1 MVQDIA
7 MLNVVKILSLMA
19 KQTQSNGENM
29 VLAVLNLIYGKQI
42 NKQVSS
48 QVILVEFLVTTDVK
62 VHNVALMIKDI
73 KVYVTKMD
81 VG

>member
-1 MVQDIA
+1 MVQDIV

-19 KQTQSNGENM
+19 KQTQSNGETM